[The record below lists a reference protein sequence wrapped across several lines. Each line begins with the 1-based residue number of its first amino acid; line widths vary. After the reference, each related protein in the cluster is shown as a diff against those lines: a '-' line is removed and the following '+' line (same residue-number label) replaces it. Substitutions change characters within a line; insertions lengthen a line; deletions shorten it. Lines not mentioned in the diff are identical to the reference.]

1 MLMNK
6 KEKIPVIIVSIYLLV
21 ISIYSGLGIA
31 SPLGGYLLAIG
42 PVLLIWVV
50 YNVIRHGK
58 YEGRELD
65 PDEEWGYA
73 DKKKEELGVF

>member
-1 MLMNK
+1 MNR
-6 KEKIPVIIVSIYLLV
+6 KEKIPVIIVSIYLLI
-21 ISIYSGLGIA
+21 ISVYAGLGIT

-58 YEGRELD
+58 YEGKELE
-65 PDEEWGYA
+65 PGEEWGYA
-73 DKKKEELGVF
+73 DKKKEELGIF

>member
-1 MLMNK
+1 MNR

-58 YEGRELD
+58 YEGKELD
-65 PDEEWGYA
+65 PGEEWGYA
-73 DKKKEELGVF
+73 DKKKEELGIF